1 MRPGSLLNVDMKTIS
16 KALTAKLKKNIFQQ
30 LFLQIKLLTLINDV
44 LAKVDGWSLIL
55 LKYAKNKILGGGWVF
70 SNHGYWKRFW
80 FLGPRCS
87 SYCIKEVLFWK

>member
-44 LAKVDGWSLIL
+44 LAKVDG
-55 LKYAKNKILGGGWVF
+55 
-70 SNHGYWKRFW
+70 
-80 FLGPRCS
+80 
-87 SYCIKEVLFWK
+87 